1 MLNTAEKARFS
12 ETARKGLCSHA
23 YIVDGTAGIGKFEF
37 ALFCAS
43 ALLCSDSRIKPC
55 GVCPSCLKNAQR
67 EHPDVAVIGGEKAP
81 SVADVRELIHRAS
94 LKPNDGERQVFIV
107 RNADKMLA
115 SAQNALL
122 KLFEEPPE
130 SVAVFLLT
138 ESRSSL
144 LPTVLSRGQRIHL
157 DGMTEQELTAL
168 LKNEFPAKSGPEIAE
183 AVAKAEG
190 NIGAARGYLS
200 KTSADLRASA
210 RTVAELALSRR
221 RYELFAALVQ
231 PKYKREQLVSLLGA
245 LLELSGTELKR
256 KSGIPARAECE
267 PLPNATKKALAA
279 IGEAAQNCLMALE
292 TNANVTAAASK
303 LAIELSG
310 VTARQTTDIKG
321 RK

>member
-1 MLNTAEKARFS
+1 MLNTAEMKRFS

-23 YIVDGTAGIGKFEF
+23 YIVDGASGIGKYGF

-43 ALLCSDSRIKPC
+43 ALLCTGTHKKPC
-55 GVCPSCLKNAQR
+55 GVCPACIKNAR
-67 EHPDVAVIGGEKAP
+67 GEHPDLVVIGSEKTAA
-81 SVADVRELIHRAS
+81 VADVRELIHRAS

-107 RNADKMLA
+107 RHADKMLA

-130 SVAVFLLT
+130 SVTVFLLT

-157 DGMTEQELTAL
+157 DGMTEEEILAAL
-168 LKNEFPAKSGPEIAE
+168 KEEFPAKSEEELE
-183 AVAKAEG
+183 AAAAKSEG
-190 NIGAARGYLS
+190 NAGAAREYLS
-200 KTSADLRASA
+200 AASAELRAKS
-210 RTVAELALSRR
+210 REIAELALSRR

-231 PKYKREQLVSLLGA
+231 PRYRREQLSALLGA
-245 LLELSGTELKR
+245 LLALSDSELKR
-256 KSGIPARAECE
+256 KSGIAPQAEEE

-279 IGEAAQNCLMALE
+279 IGESAQNCLMALE
-292 TNANVTAAASK
+292 SNANVTAAASR

-310 VTARQTTDIKG
+310 VTAR
-321 RK
+321 

>member
-1 MLNTAEKARFS
+1 MLNTAEKERFS

-23 YIVDGTAGIGKFEF
+23 YIVDGAAGTGKYGF

-43 ALLCSDSRIKPC
+43 ALLCTGTWKKPC
-55 GVCPSCLKNAQR
+55 GVCSACIKNAQG
-67 EHPDVAVIGGEKAP
+67 EHPDLVVVGGEKAP
-81 SVADVRELIHRAS
+81 TVADVRELIHRAA

-107 RNADKMLA
+107 RRADKMLA

-130 SVAVFLLT
+130 SVTVFLLT

-157 DGMTEQELTAL
+157 DGLTEEELFAV
-168 LKNEFPAKSGPEIAE
+168 LKEEFPAESE
-183 AVAKAEG
+183 AKLAKAAAKSDG
-190 NIGAARGYLS
+190 NAGAAREYLS
-200 KTSADLRASA
+200 AASAELRAKS
-210 RTVAELALSRR
+210 REVAVLALSRK

-231 PKYKREQLVSLLGA
+231 PRYKREQLASLLDA
-245 LLELSGTELKR
+245 LLALSDSELKR
-256 KSGIPARAECE
+256 KSGMTAQAEGE

-279 IGEAAQNCLMALE
+279 IGESAQNCLMALE
-292 TNANVTAAASK
+292 ANANVTAAASR

-310 VTARQTTDIKG
+310 VTAR
-321 RK
+321 

>member
-1 MLNTAEKARFS
+1 MLNTAERERFS
-12 ETARKGLCSHA
+12 EAARKGLCSHA
-23 YIVDGTAGIGKFEF
+23 YIVDGAAGVGKYGF

-43 ALLCSDSRIKPC
+43 ALLCTSSYAKPC
-55 GVCPSCLKNAQR
+55 GVCPSCIKCAQG
-67 EHPDVAVIGGEKAP
+67 EHPDLVTVGGEKAATVP
-81 SVADVRELIHRAS
+81 DVRELIHRSS

-130 SVAVFLLT
+130 SVTVFLLT

-157 DGMTEQELTAL
+157 DGMTEQELCAAL
-168 LKNEFPAKSGPEIAE
+168 KKEFPAKSETEISAAAARSDGNAGSARDYLSTFGATLRAE
-183 AVAKAEG
+183 AHG
-190 NIGAARGYLS
+190 I
-200 KTSADLRASA
+200 AS
-210 RTVAELALSRR
+210 LALARK
-221 RYELFAALVQ
+221 RYELFTALVQ
-231 PKYKREQLVSLLGA
+231 PKYKREHLSALLGA
-245 LLELSGTELKR
+245 LLELSETELKR
-256 KSGIPARAECE
+256 KSGVRMQADGE

-310 VTARQTTDIKG
+310 VTAR
-321 RK
+321 